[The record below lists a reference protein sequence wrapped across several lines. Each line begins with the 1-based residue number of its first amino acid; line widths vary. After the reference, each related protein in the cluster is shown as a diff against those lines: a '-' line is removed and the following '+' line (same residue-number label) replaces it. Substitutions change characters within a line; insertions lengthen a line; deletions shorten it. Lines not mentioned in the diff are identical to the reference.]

1 MPSAPNDSERIRLLN
16 NANIKDIT
24 ITKFGIFSQQQQQQ
38 QQLVDNFTT
47 SLKSRL
53 F

>member
-24 ITKFGIFSQQQQQQ
+24 ITKIGIFSQQQQQ